1 MTHISWNEVRDRAI
15 HFSRECAGTSS
26 ESAEKQTFWNEFFEV
41 FGLRRRSV
49 ATFEEPVQ
57 RIHGTYG
64 KVDLFWPGLLLVE
77 HKSCHSRTVSDVT
90 RKEGEAA
97 ILWFQQVLAK

>member
-1 MTHISWNEVRDRAI
+1 M
-15 HFSRECAGTSS
+15 
-26 ESAEKQTFWNEFFEV
+26 
-41 FGLRRRSV
+41 

-57 RIHGTYG
+57 RIRGTYG
-64 KVDLFWPGLLLVE
+64 KIDLFWPGVLLVE